1 MCGNNPNL
9 APEVNTAKCIG
20 GTALGFAIV
29 TVVGILLDWPGFIS
43 AAAGI
48 LSIIGNSII
57 CCCGPKGKG
66 EGAGKFTAAMVL
78 NIIAC
83 VLHFAA
89 IIGVIVFYLAMVATV
104 ATETEK
110 CVECVCRDEYK
121 AQQDW
126 SSMTWTADCS
136 SSTESPDWADEM
148 GSCCDD
154 WSGYDCSTAEETY
167 GYTAEGET
175 DLLAKCPT
183 TCAEYSEARRL
194 QQMGAMIGIKA
205 SVKTAVKVNRRKLQ
219 QRDAQ
224 AQADYDRCTALVAT
238 DMTQAEQ
245 EYYNTCKDDT
255 EGSKAFCDLMNFI
268 LLATLTFYLI
278 IMIPTMA
285 FALISGILEAI
296 AAAKCSAAKKACG
309 NPATATV

>member
-1 MCGNNPNL
+1 MN
-9 APEVNTAKCIG
+9 A
-20 GTALGFAIV
+20 
-29 TVVGILLDWPGFIS
+29 FIS

-110 CVECVCRDEYK
+110 SVECVCRDEYK

-183 TCAEYSEARRL
+183 MCAEYSEARRL
-194 QQMGAMIGIKA
+194 QPRAAHLA
-205 SVKTAVKVNRRKLQ
+205 SAHATARS
-219 QRDAQ
+219 A
-224 AQADYDRCTALVAT
+224 AARCARSVRSSLPVIA
-238 DMTQAEQ
+238 TQASITS
-245 EYYNTCKDDT
+245 YR
-255 EGSKAFCDLMNFI
+255 
-268 LLATLTFYLI
+268 
-278 IMIPTMA
+278 IP
-285 FALISGILEAI
+285 
-296 AAAKCSAAKKACG
+296 
-309 NPATATV
+309 